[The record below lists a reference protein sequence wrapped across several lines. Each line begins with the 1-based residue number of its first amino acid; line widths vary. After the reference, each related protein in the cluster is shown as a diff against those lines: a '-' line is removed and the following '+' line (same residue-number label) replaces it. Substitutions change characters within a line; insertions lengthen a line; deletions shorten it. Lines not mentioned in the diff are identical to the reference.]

1 MSDAS
6 FVSELT
12 QTNHETAGVKMLV
25 SSCPWDSPI
34 PGVDTTDIK
43 SSRLDETVYRVGI
56 TGTIHDR
63 LPEHVALSVSDT
75 ASLGV
80 ADTPEGVTFRV
91 HTDDDD
97 VQLHPSEFIAG
108 KQAINMELPES
119 TALADI
125 DSPGLTLDLVESDY
139 LDEPYYR
146 ISLTGFVVAASS
158 NGIKLATTDGHE
170 FRLKAQNHGNASIA
184 HVESHDDPEFE
195 VIRALDS
202 GLVFPE

>member
-6 FVSELT
+6 PVSELA
-12 QTNHETAGVKMLV
+12 QTHHDTAGIQLLV
-25 SSCPWDSPI
+25 SSCQWDSPI
-34 PGVDTTDIK
+34 PGIDTTEIK
-43 SSRLDETVYRVGI
+43 SSHLDETVYRVGI
-56 TGTIHDR
+56 TGTIRDR
-63 LPEHVALSVSDT
+63 SPEHITLSVSDR

-80 ADTPEGVTFRV
+80 ADTPEGVTFRL

-97 VQLHPSEFIAG
+97 VPLHPSEFDAG

-125 DSPGLTLDLVESDY
+125 DSSGLTLDLVESDY

-146 ISLTGFVVAASS
+146 ISLTGFVVGASS

-170 FRLKAQNHGNASIA
+170 FRLKAQKHGNASIA
-184 HVESHDDPEFE
+184 HVDSSDDPEFE
-195 VIRALDS
+195 AIRALDS